1 MVSDGGMMKSAARGW
16 VSIGILGL
24 LAQAG
29 AAQDPAPPKL
39 ELRIAAEGWGEAP
52 TSNIEAVLR
61 SAAGTLLPRF
71 PGHTLPVLEIS
82 RSTKDPITLYKRGPA
97 GEIRVKLD
105 VEGLLWARFAFQFA
119 HELGHVFC
127 GVEEYPN
134 PNLWFE
140 ETLCE
145 TSSLYALSCMAET
158 WKTKPPYGNWA
169 DYAPELKKYRDERI
183 RNSSEKL
190 PEGMSLKEWFRE
202 KEPKLRADPHLRAA
216 NLTLAAALLP
226 LFEEAPEHWEALLS
240 LNKVHGDATRTFA
253 RYLGD
258 WSRSA
263 PEKHRDFIAA
273 IAARLG
279 ATLDR

>member
-1 MVSDGGMMKSAARGW
+1 VSNAWIMKSAAKSW
-16 VSIGILGL
+16 ISIGILGL

-39 ELRIAAEGWGEAP
+39 ELRVASEGWGGA
-52 TSNIEAVLR
+52 SASDVEAVLR
-61 SAAGTLLPRF
+61 SAAGALLPRF
-71 PGHTLPVLEIS
+71 PGHALPLLEVS
-82 RSTKDPITLYKRGPA
+82 HSAKDPITLFQRGPK
-97 GEIRVKLD
+97 GEIRVKLS
-105 VEGLLWARFAFQFA
+105 VEGLLWARFAFQFS
-119 HELGHVFC
+119 HELGHVLC
-127 GVEEYPN
+127 GAEEYPN

-145 TSSLYALSCMAET
+145 TSSLYALTVLAET
-158 WKTKPPYGNWA
+158 WKTRPPYPNWA
-169 DYAPELKKYRDERI
+169 GYASELKKYKDERI
-183 RNSSEKL
+183 QNASEKL
-190 PEGMSLKEWFRE
+190 PEGASLKDWYRE

-240 LNKVHGDATRTFA
+240 LNKARGDATRTFPG
-253 RYLGD
+253 YLGD

-263 PEKHRDFIAA
+263 PEKHRAFIAA

-279 ATLDR
+279 ATVDR